1 MKGQAGRSLLNL
13 WHIGELSTGPKDQ
26 LWTVSKV
33 FFSKLHHWDG
43 LRGGNN
49 LLRVLKCN
57 VSRKAEGTMQG
68 RDSVISSSERQGG
81 PC

>member
-13 WHIGELSTGPKDQ
+13 WHIGELSARPTDQ
-26 LWTVSKV
+26 LWAVSKV
-33 FFSKLHHWDG
+33 FFSKLHHWEG

-57 VSRKAEGTMQG
+57 ASRKAEGTMKG
-68 RDSVISSSERQGG
+68 RGNVISSQNGRRG